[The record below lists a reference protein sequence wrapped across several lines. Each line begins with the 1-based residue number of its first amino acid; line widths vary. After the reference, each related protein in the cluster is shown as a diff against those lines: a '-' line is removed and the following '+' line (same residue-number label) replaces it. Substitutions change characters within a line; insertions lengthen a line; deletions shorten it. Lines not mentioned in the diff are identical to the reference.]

1 MTLRLVIGNKAYS
14 SWSMRPWILMTQM
27 HIPFEETLLN
37 IYDEK
42 GKRAMARHSPTGKVP
57 VLYDGEVRIW
67 ETLAII
73 EYLHEKYPGKNIWPK
88 NAAARA
94 HARAI
99 ANEMH
104 AGFQGL
110 RQHCPTN
117 FIRAVKE
124 RELNDAAQKDAARI
138 DALWKHARETYGAKG
153 RPKGPFLFGAFSAAD
168 AMFAPVVNRLHVY
181 DVKVSKAARAYMDAI
196 MALPAWVA
204 WHDDAAKEKWRNAI
218 YDAI

>member
-1 MTLRLVIGNKAYS
+1 MPLKLVIGNKAYS
-14 SWSMRPWILMTQM
+14 SWSLRPWILMTQM

-37 IYDEK
+37 IYDDK

-57 VLYDGEVRIW
+57 VLYDGELRIW

-73 EYLHEKYPGKNIWPK
+73 EYLHEKYPAKNIWPK

-117 FIRAVKE
+117 FIRAVKA
-124 RELNDAAQKDAARI
+124 RDLNEAAQKDAKRI
-138 DALWKHARETYGAKG
+138 DALWKEARETYGIKG
-153 RPKGPFLFGAFSAAD
+153 RPKGPFLFGAFCAAD

-181 DVKVSKAARAYMDAI
+181 DVKVSKSARAYMEAV
-196 MALPAWVA
+196 MSLPAWVA
-204 WHDDAAKEKWRNAI
+204 WHEDAAKEKWRNAT